1 MSDPLVL
8 TVGAVLAGFFLGI
21 LSFCLTLKYRA
32 QISKEGGDFLTLEI
46 PIVGEL
52 RTNMRVKHAGL
63 FLDEWKE
70 FEKRK
75 ERLGRL
81 VDPHVILRYAR
92 EYDIHYV
99 GLEGDRTDKS
109 WTSGKL
115 AYATLTQ
122 GWKGRYTFWGYNVF
136 LNPDLDTEEISAR
149 LSRQLGENISPSEV
163 QTFLFLH
170 EIGHTPKAGNK
181 SYFSALINHSISG
194 GKRSAE
200 MRRQLRLLRSEIE
213 RYADHFALG
222 EIKSL
227 RAVNGETSLSH

>member
-1 MSDPLVL
+1 MSDPQLL
-8 TVGAVLAGFFLGI
+8 IVGAVLAGFLLGV
-21 LSFCLTLKYRA
+21 STFHFTVKYRA
-32 QISKEGGDFLTLEI
+32 EIANEGGNFLTLRI
-46 PIVGEL
+46 PILEEI
-52 RTNMRVKHAGL
+52 RTNIRVKHAGL
-63 FLDEWKE
+63 FLDEWEE
-70 FEKRK
+70 FEKKR

-81 VDPHVILRYAR
+81 VEPDIILHYAR

-99 GLEGDRTDKS
+99 GLEGDRGDKV

-115 AYATLTQ
+115 AYATLT
-122 GWKGRYTFWGYNVF
+122 KGCKGGYSSWGHNVF
-136 LNPDLDTEEISAR
+136 LNPDLDTEEISGR
-149 LSRQLGENISPSEV
+149 LSRQLGVGIHPSEV

-194 GKRSAE
+194 GKRSPQ

-222 EIKSL
+222 ELKGL
-227 RAVNGETSLSH
+227 RAVWGKTLQSR